1 MLRWEVLERRR
12 ENFYA
17 YYWSLVGE
25 SNETALDY
33 LKLKAENLYP
43 FNVTTYVK
51 RRTVPLSP
59 RHRLHFLRSS
69 PPTRLVQ
76 RTAVSPT

>member
-33 LKLKAENLYP
+33 LKLEKKPTKVRARLIYLRRYEKLSGRRCTLLYA
-43 FNVTTYVK
+43 
-51 RRTVPLSP
+51 SIG
-59 RHRLHFLRSS
+59 
-69 PPTRLVQ
+69 
-76 RTAVSPT
+76 AVVN

>member
-33 LKLKAENLYP
+33 LKVVQGGLYM
-43 FNVTTYVK
+43 
-51 RRTVPLSP
+51 LGSII
-59 RHRLHFLRSS
+59 
-69 PPTRLVQ
+69 
-76 RTAVSPT
+76 